1 MKKLLLLLFIFSLT
15 SYSQK
20 ISYEGNTAIVV
31 FQLDSLSADEIH
43 SRALSAIANIF
54 NSANDVIQLNDK
66 ASKKI
71 VVRGKASVEITNPIK
86 SAYPNTKFID
96 DIRPIYFDT
105 KVNIDSKDNRYR
117 IEYEVM
123 NPEYQYGNDR
133 EPFGF
138 FSFDF
143 PNEKE
148 KISYVEKMM
157 DVKGINIYVGKK
169 KRDIYK
175 AALIKV
181 PNEVTEVLRRHS
193 DLFFYSIQTE
203 MLGLSKNSTDGDDW

>member
-15 SYSQK
+15 SYSQE

-86 SAYPNTKFID
+86 SIYPKTKFID
-96 DIRPIYFDT
+96 NIRPIYFDT

-133 EPFGF
+133 VPFGF
-138 FSFDF
+138 ISFDF

-148 KISYVEKMM
+148 KISYVEMM
-157 DVKGINIYVGKK
+157 MGEKGLTLLGKK
-169 KRDIYK
+169 KLDIYK
-175 AALIKV
+175 EALIKV
-181 PNEVTEVLRRHS
+181 PNEVTEILRLHS
-193 DLFFYSIQTE
+193 NLFLNSIQAE
-203 MLGLSKNSTDGDDW
+203 MLGLSKSSTDGDDW